1 MAWHVSNSA
10 GILASRFHSNS
21 FTTLPLYAPKAAV
34 EITTVQVGQAGSEM
48 SGVRRA
54 TLTEIFAAMDSDK
67 DGKVSLGEYRS
78 AIASKTMQ
86 KFFAFIDGK
95 GVADGFLTIGEWL
108 AGMGEIGAA
117 MSDAEFLADL
127 KKLLSDLDIPVDM
140 DKAAPPP
147 LDREALLRKVFASCD
162 DDGSGALSVSEF
174 AELAASQSGIAMAM
188 QEAVFA
194 MLDANSDASL
204 SADEFVKHNLASG
217 ERLEDAEFA
226 AQVAQWQALADARSV
241 KSAEPAPP
249 AAEETAVVSGH
260 AQAEELFE
268 KVSEGDVDGLTALLD
283 AGVPA
288 ACVNDEGS
296 TALIVAAE
304 GEGECVTLLLARGCP
319 VNHQNAEGLTALMQG
334 VKYEDISIVQAI
346 FGAGASLEPKDS
358 DGHTAVDLARE
369 LADPEICNLLTGESK
384 TMEERAP
391 PSMGEG
397 TARRNS
403 VSGHNIEE
411 FTEKAEQAEGFR
423 VLTPLAT

>member
-21 FTTLPLYAPKAAV
+21 FTTLPLYASEPKAAEV
-34 EITTVQVGQAGSEM
+34 
-48 SGVRRA
+48 
-54 TLTEIFAAMDSDK
+54 
-67 DGKVSLGEYRS
+67 
-78 AIASKTMQ
+78 
-86 KFFAFIDGK
+86 
-95 GVADGFLTIGEWL
+95 
-108 AGMGEIGAA
+108 
-117 MSDAEFLADL
+117 
-127 KKLLSDLDIPVDM
+127 
-140 DKAAPPP
+140 KAAP

-174 AELAASQSGIAMAM
+174 AQLAASQSGIAMTM

-241 KSAEPAPP
+241 LKSAEPAPP

-346 FGAGASLEPKDS
+346 FEAGASLEPKDS

-369 LADPEICNLLTGESK
+369 LADPEICNLLTGENK
-384 TMEERAP
+384 KMEERAP
-391 PSMGEG
+391 PPMDDGNV
-397 TARRNS
+397 RRNS
-403 VSGHNIEE
+403 VSGQNIEE
-411 FTEKAEQAEGFR
+411 FTETYEQKN
-423 VLTPLAT
+423 

>member
-21 FTTLPLYAPKAAV
+21 FTTLPLYASEPKAAPEV
-34 EITTVQVGQAGSEM
+34 K
-48 SGVRRA
+48 
-54 TLTEIFAAMDSDK
+54 AAEVK
-67 DGKVSLGEYRS
+67 
-78 AIASKTMQ
+78 
-86 KFFAFIDGK
+86 
-95 GVADGFLTIGEWL
+95 
-108 AGMGEIGAA
+108 
-117 MSDAEFLADL
+117 
-127 KKLLSDLDIPVDM
+127 
-140 DKAAPPP
+140 APPP

-162 DDGSGALSVSEF
+162 DDGSGALSVAEF
-174 AELAASQSGIAMAM
+174 AQLAASQSDIAMAM

-194 MLDANSDASL
+194 MVDANTDSTL
-204 SADEFVKHNLASG
+204 SIDEFVKFNLANG
-217 ERLEDAEFA
+217 EGLEDAEFA

-241 KSAEPAPP
+241 LKSAEPAPP

-346 FGAGASLEPKDS
+346 FEAGASLEPKDS

-369 LADPEICNLLTGESK
+369 LADPEICNLLTGENK
-384 TMEERAP
+384 KMEERAP
-391 PSMGEG
+391 PPMDDGNV
-397 TARRNS
+397 RRNS
-403 VSGHNIEE
+403 VSGQNIEE
-411 FTEKAEQAEGFR
+411 FTETYEQKN
-423 VLTPLAT
+423 

>member
-174 AELAASQSGIAMAM
+174 AQLAASQSGIAMAM

-217 ERLEDAEFA
+217 EGLEDAEFA

-241 KSAEPAPP
+241 LKSAEPAPP
-249 AAEETAVVSGH
+249 AEEETAVVSGH

-346 FGAGASLEPKDS
+346 FEAGASLEPKDS

-369 LADPEICNLLTGESK
+369 LADPEICNLLTGENK
-384 TMEERAP
+384 KMEERAP
-391 PSMGEG
+391 PPMDDGNV
-397 TARRNS
+397 RRNS
-403 VSGHNIEE
+403 VSGQNIEE
-411 FTEKAEQAEGFR
+411 FTETYEQKN
-423 VLTPLAT
+423 